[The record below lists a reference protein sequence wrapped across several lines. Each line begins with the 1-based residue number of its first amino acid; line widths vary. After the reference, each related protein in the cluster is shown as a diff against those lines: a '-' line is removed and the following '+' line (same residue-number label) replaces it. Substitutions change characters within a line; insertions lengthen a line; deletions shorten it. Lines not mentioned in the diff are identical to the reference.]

1 MSDVVGIDVG
11 GTFTDLFYSRDGIHA
26 DRICKVPSTPQ
37 DPSIGLLDALTT
49 AKIPQA
55 DLSLIL
61 HGTTIATNAL
71 IERVG
76 AKCALVTTRGFRDV
90 LELGRRDR
98 PDFYG
103 LTGKQ
108 NPLIPRNLRY
118 EIDERMTFKGAVV
131 RPVDRAGVERIAD
144 RLEAEEVDA
153 IVVSFL
159 HSYANPAHEERG
171 RRPPRAHATRTG
183 RSSPRASIIREY
195 YEFERT
201 STAAIQAF
209 LQPLIKTLCR
219 EAPRPARRLGLL
231 APDPRHAVERRPGA
245 GGPAR
250 PARRPHRP
258 LRPGRRRH
266 RRGAHRR
273 GGRLRPRDHRRHGRH
288 QLRRR
293 GGDRRRAGRS
303 RRRPTSTSAC
313 RSASADDRRP
323 HHRRRR
329 RLASPTSTAAAS

>member
-26 DRICKVPSTPQ
+26 DRICKVPSTPH
-37 DPSIGLLDALTT
+37 DPSIGLLDALRT
-49 AKIPQA
+49 ADIPRD

-76 AKCALVTTRGFRDV
+76 AKCALVTTGGFRDV

-108 NPLIPRNLRY
+108 NPLIPRNLRF
-118 EIDERMTFKGAVV
+118 EIDERMDFRGNVI
-131 RPVDRAGVERIAD
+131 RPVDRDAVEKLAL
-144 RLEAEEVDA
+144 RLKEENVEA

-159 HSYANPAHEERG
+159 HSYVNPSHEQEVAAILSG
-171 RRPPRAHATRTG
+171 INPDWEIVTSAD
-183 RSSPRASIIREY
+183 INREY

-209 LQPLIKTLCR
+209 LQPLIKTAIYIQHILQKKVKMF
-219 EAPRPARRLGLL
+219 L
-231 APDPRHAVERRPGA
+231 
-245 GGPAR
+245 
-250 PARRPHRP
+250 
-258 LRPGRRRH
+258 
-266 RRGAHRR
+266 
-273 GGRLRPRDHRRHGRH
+273 
-288 QLRRR
+288 
-293 GGDRRRAGRS
+293 
-303 RRRPTSTSAC
+303 
-313 RSASADDRRP
+313 
-323 HHRRRR
+323 
-329 RLASPTSTAAAS
+329 